1 MGKRDESSLIDE
13 LLKVLKNI
21 GLNAYWLLA
30 ASSLAA
36 QEVAVKKK
44 LDELGVPYGE
54 EDFQAIAEKLTNA
67 MKERKI
73 AVPEILLS
81 ISRSYRHIRAKIMHM
96 PQARLDL
103 EEAKAIFYNTEAL
116 IRTLFKEESSLEI
129 SEFIQSISK
138 SSLRES
144 LDKFGTF
151 NAEKKRWIIEG
162 ILDKFL
168 EEDKIN
174 ECFLKFLK
182 ESIKFESGD
191 LQVKF
196 LDILINRTLV
206 APLFIR
212 EKLLRIIAELT
223 ELGSIKEFLK
233 EGGRIEQ
240 LIRAFEASDSF
251 EEAAVNAAI
260 LLNLSSFLNE
270 EQVNRIVD
278 ASLSNDQIRHS
289 WGAKHKLERIL
300 ILHKDKI
307 QENKLR
313 KFYEA
318 SKEL

>member
-54 EDFQAIAEKLTNA
+54 GDFQAIAEKLTNA

-81 ISRSYRHIRAKIMHM
+81 ISRSYRHIRAKIMHV

-103 EEAKAIFYNTEAL
+103 DEAKAILYNTDAL
-116 IRTLFKEESSLEI
+116 IRTLFKVNPLEI

-151 NAEKKRWIIEG
+151 NAEKKDG
-162 ILDKFL
+162 
-168 EEDKIN
+168 
-174 ECFLKFLK
+174 
-182 ESIKFESGD
+182 
-191 LQVKF
+191 
-196 LDILINRTLV
+196 
-206 APLFIR
+206 
-212 EKLLRIIAELT
+212 
-223 ELGSIKEFLK
+223 
-233 EGGRIEQ
+233 
-240 LIRAFEASDSF
+240 
-251 EEAAVNAAI
+251 
-260 LLNLSSFLNE
+260 
-270 EQVNRIVD
+270 
-278 ASLSNDQIRHS
+278 
-289 WGAKHKLERIL
+289 
-300 ILHKDKI
+300 
-307 QENKLR
+307 
-313 KFYEA
+313 
-318 SKEL
+318 